1 MFSIVQ
7 PRFVSTFICFSELFR
22 LPHHEQK
29 GLNEPSFCCG
39 LCCQPQPQHR
49 SFLPAAARLTE
60 NWRQTPSLDRKPSVP
75 QVTSIPLSLS
85 PYPFLPSLTQSSRLT
100 APRTR
105 LSLQTCR
112 YYQLVIWISILS
124 EPCNPAYRVC
134 NILVI
139 IHPAR
144 VDYTHF
150 SVRTITQIH
159 LDTSVIFTGGLFSH
173 NNVIDQH
180 V

>member
-1 MFSIVQ
+1 MKQFFS
-7 PRFVSTFICFSELFR
+7 
-22 LPHHEQK
+22 
-29 GLNEPSFCCG
+29 
-39 LCCQPQPQHR
+39 QPQPQHQ

-60 NWRQTPSLDRKPSVP
+60 NWRQTPSLDRKPSVL

-85 PYPFLPSLTQSSRLT
+85 FSLYPFLPSLTRSSRLT
-100 APRTR
+100 APSTR
-105 LSLQTCR
+105 LSLQTRR

-139 IHPAR
+139 IHSAR

-150 SVRTITQIH
+150 SVRTITQIN
-159 LDTSVIFTGGLFSH
+159 LDTSVIFTGGLFTH
-173 NNVIDQH
+173 NNIIDQH
-180 V
+180 VEKASGLGWHFYGKSVDLI